1 MAKKPFWLTVIGW
14 NWLGFKTR
22 WQYRYKGVITYVKRK
37 KKQLFDFIEHTHSYI
52 VRSLSPKYP
61 IGRLYLFI
69 AVFVGLTVLQMPTL
83 AIGAGIFYLCW
94 LLERRK

>member
-1 MAKKPFWLTVIGW
+1 MSKSFFLTSLKWSW
-14 NWLGFKTR
+14 NGFKAR
-22 WQYRYKGVITYVKRK
+22 WHYRYQSVVKFFNRK
-37 KKQLFDFIEHTHSYI
+37 KKGLVQLIKPTHDF
-52 VRSLSPKYP
+52 VLQVFSPKYP